1 MKLKPAISLEK
12 NIPKHSTIKAI
23 ISKSFQKS
31 SNSNIFFVQIYLLQY
46 HLFVSS
52 NTKLLHLSGWPIK
65 WYT

>member
-31 SNSNIFFVQIYLLQY
+31 SNSNIFLSKFICSSAIYLYLPTPN
-46 HLFVSS
+46 FC
-52 NTKLLHLSGWPIK
+52 T
-65 WYT
+65 